1 MTVFVSNNI
10 TQHVGTEYVTSLHY
24 KYIASVG
31 DSCLGQFLVINMS
44 MADSW
49 LCFNVNILSLENQLY
64 ICDIMQ
70 SG

>member
-1 MTVFVSNNI
+1 MLVQNMSPV
-10 TQHVGTEYVTSLHY
+10 
-24 KYIASVG
+24 YIVNMASVG
-31 DSCLGQFLVINMS
+31 DSCLGQFLVINTS
-44 MADSW
+44 LADSW